1 MSKDDNYGDNRN
13 ISNYNN
19 QDEKV
24 LVMIIIVT
32 TITMGIKQYDKKN
45 NNTMAKMI
53 AIITVITVNKS
64 INRMQYP
71 L

>member
-24 LVMIIIVT
+24 LMMIIIVT
-32 TITMGIKQYDKKN
+32 TITMGIKYYDKKN
-45 NNTMAKMI
+45 YNTMIKMI